1 VNAEPL
7 LTGFGES
14 GEELDKLHGGVNL
27 LVYGMV
33 GWLSAITIG
42 AIVVFAVVYARLV
55 RASRELD
62 DAETG
67 SSISSKTSR
76 RPKFPESAAQI
87 GDSED
92 DDDDFDLDG
101 ATEVRMP
108 NGRNSSGL
116 LSQSASVKIGTVR
129 S

>member
-1 VNAEPL
+1 VNSEPL
-7 LTGFGES
+7 LSGVGES

-67 SSISSKTSR
+67 SSISSKSSR

-92 DDDDFDLDG
+92 DDDDDFDLNG

-108 NGRNSSGL
+108 NGGNSSS